1 MARKALEHFAR
12 EMLDLSNR
20 SGQAFVLSQDTRLRK
35 AHFIIEEL
43 AALLKAL
50 AFRSEIAVLSAL
62 AELTYAVTRA
72 AVVFD
77 LPLTDGFEEVHSA
90 NMAIATE
97 GKNNG
102 SADQRADIRGVLT
115 RYRTSQQEAKAREVG
130 RTGL

>member
-1 MARKALEHFAR
+1 M
-12 EMLDLSNR
+12 
-20 SGQAFVLSQDTRLRK
+20 LSQDTRLRK

-115 RYRTSQQEAKAREVG
+115 RYRVSQQEAKANASKG
-130 RTGL
+130 TGL